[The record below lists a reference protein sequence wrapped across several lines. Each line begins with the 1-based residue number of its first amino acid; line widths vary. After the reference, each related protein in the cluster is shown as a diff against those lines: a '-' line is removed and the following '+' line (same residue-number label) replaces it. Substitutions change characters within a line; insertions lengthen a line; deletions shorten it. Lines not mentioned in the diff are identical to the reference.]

1 MIPMHNWKTFAAL
14 LVVTSSV
21 SCGDVV
27 RQGRGPMFLVIDTL
41 TGSRGGG
48 AAIATN
54 VLLSD
59 VITNITTPAPCTTTA
74 PCPTTFND
82 TGTVTLRLTPKDAV
96 TSGVTPST
104 NNQVTISR
112 YRVVYRRADGRN
124 VPGVDVPHGF
134 DGAVTGTIPA
144 AGTMSLGF
152 ELVRHI
158 AKLESPIVEL
168 IFTSTIITTIADVTF
183 YGRDQVGNELSVTG
197 SIQINFGNFGDF

>member
-1 MIPMHNWKTFAAL
+1 MIPMHNWKTLAAV
-14 LVVTSSV
+14 LVLTSSV

-41 TGSRGGG
+41 TGSRGGTG
-48 AAIATN
+48 AGAS

-59 VITNITTPAPCTTTA
+59 VITNITTPAPCTLTA
-74 PCPTTFND
+74 PCPTVFND
-82 TGTVTLRLTPKDAV
+82 AGSVTLRLSPKDAV
-96 TSGVTPST
+96 SSGVIPST

-152 ELVRHI
+152 ELVRHV
-158 AKLESPIVEL
+158 AKQESPLVEL
-168 IFTSTIITTIADVTF
+168 IFTPTIITTIADVTF
-183 YGRDQVGNELSVTG
+183 YGRDQVGNDLSVTG
-197 SIQINFGNFGDF
+197 SIQINFGNFGDQ